1 MDLDKKA
8 AMRKAVKEA
17 EIYKC
22 EEIENIIFKNGF
34 FKEEKRI

>member
-1 MDLDKKA
+1 
-8 AMRKAVKEA
+8 MRKAVKEA

-34 FKEEKRI
+34 FKEDEFSCIYANDS